1 MRKLHR
7 RSRSDKPITVHHG
20 QRADSERDGA
30 PSASSTYRA
39 IADGAHRRCPPA
51 RLGREMGRVPTA
63 DQVRVPAQHGLWPQ
77 VPFEHRD
84 LVAEHEDLRI
94 PVLATHGRQPQ
105 QGERVGD
112 AEVGQSKQHGESS
125 SPNDQRR
132 SEPDWRRRRRHD
144 CVVAVKRPSPARM
157 RFSAPAARGGWQRRS
172 NFNRRA
178 WQPAI
183 NTEPVLVPGMHFHD
197 LRHSHKMWLIEDGIP
212 EIAQARRLG
221 HRLAGVRGIY
231 SHVTEAMVHTILT
244 VLQNRWESTQP
255 TVSPAT
261 RPALTLV
268 TGTAA

>member
-1 MRKLHR
+1 
-7 RSRSDKPITVHHG
+7 
-20 QRADSERDGA
+20 
-30 PSASSTYRA
+30 
-39 IADGAHRRCPPA
+39 
-51 RLGREMGRVPTA
+51 
-63 DQVRVPAQHGLWPQ
+63 
-77 VPFEHRD
+77 
-84 LVAEHEDLRI
+84 
-94 PVLATHGRQPQ
+94 
-105 QGERVGD
+105 
-112 AEVGQSKQHGESS
+112 
-125 SPNDQRR
+125 
-132 SEPDWRRRRRHD
+132 
-144 CVVAVKRPSPARM
+144 M

-197 LRHSHKMWLIEDGIP
+197 LRHSHKTWLIEDGIP